1 MCRPKLKPTQ
11 ALRDIIRAS
20 RVALESNADPVI
32 VGNFFISKTGRLRR
46 VPKNEVWHKLFTAQ
60 MEQHELREDYEALQN
75 THDQNQ
81 PGSRVGG
88 SSQRGSFA
96 VSAPGRNLG
105 RAASF
110 APTEPAILENPEG
123 SFGGGSAFVRPGSLR
138 EELERARSDAPNAD
152 PGAMP
157 NNSSSASGSAAG
169 PPRPQTP
176 QRVLNPTLSYL
187 TPPST
192 IAPLARHRS
201 QATFGPQAAQGPG
214 PATLTSTSLTPAGG
228 IDIDVEM
235 GVSATPAGSAMA
247 LSPDQGSDVF
257 DELIRNAQRAREQ
270 KFELERQLE
279 AALARAP
286 QPSGFGSRH
295 DAERRIADLQ
305 DQLAICEE
313 RCATLDRELA
323 AKSAELSA
331 AHAQNAVLVEER
343 DGFQRKHFVV
353 SVALKGS
360 QMQVERRDKE
370 ARSMMQRI
378 ANVKTRGVISSAL
391 WFPRLPTQSFPSPHT
406 DKDPQALV
414 VGIRAQAGLN
424 VLTLVTVLLGMYRTR
439 GFIEG

>member
-1 MCRPKLKPTQ
+1 MYEFHSFSFVAKRDNLRQDKRALGRAAWNHQENLNTLVHNGYLTITPEQKLKPTQ

-20 RVALESNADPVI
+20 RVALGPNADPVI
-32 VGNFFISKTGRLRR
+32 VGTFFSSKTGRLRR
-46 VPKNEVWHKLFTAQ
+46 VPKNEVWHRLFTVQ
-60 MEQHELREDYEALQN
+60 MEQHELREDYEALQK
-75 THDQNQ
+75 THDQCQ
-81 PGSRVGG
+81 PGSRAGG

-96 VSAPGRNLG
+96 VSAPGENLG
-105 RAASF
+105 RAVSF

-123 SFGGGSAFVRPGSLR
+123 PFGGGSAFVRPGSLR
-138 EELERARSDAPNAD
+138 EQLELARSDAPGAD

-169 PPRPQTP
+169 SLRPQTP

-192 IAPLARHRS
+192 IAPIARHRS
-201 QATFGPQAAQGPG
+201 QASCGPQATQDPG
-214 PATLTSTSLTPAGG
+214 PATLTSTTLTPAGG
-228 IDIDVEM
+228 PGIDVEM

-247 LSPDQGSDVF
+247 LSPDQGGDVF
-257 DELIRNAQRAREQ
+257 DELNRNAQRAREQ
-270 KFELERQLE
+270 NLELERQLHE
-279 AALARAP
+279 ALARSA
-286 QPSGFGSRH
+286 FGGSH

-313 RCATLDRELA
+313 RCAALERELA

-378 ANVKTRGVISSAL
+378 ANVIHRREFMNKCPRGPKAS
-391 WFPRLPTQSFPSPHT
+391 Q
-406 DKDPQALV
+406 
-414 VGIRAQAGLN
+414 
-424 VLTLVTVLLGMYRTR
+424 
-439 GFIEG
+439 